1 LRGIEERMLLQSYL
15 DTDKVPWVPL
25 GPGKSFKP
33 LLFLPDD
40 RGWVQLLRLEPGTLI
55 PRHRHTGEVHAW
67 NVRGSRR
74 LATGELVGPGGY
86 VYEPA
91 GNEDWW
97 QAVGDEPLVVHI
109 VVYGAVEYLDD
120 EGRVTKRV
128 TATAL
133 EEIAR
138 KHFESLLAA

>member
-1 LRGIEERMLLQSYL
+1 MLLQTYL

-25 GPGKSFKP
+25 APGKSFKP
-33 LLFLPDD
+33 LLFMPDD
-40 RGWVQLLRLEPGTLI
+40 RGWVQLLRLAPGTVI

-74 LATGELVGPGGY
+74 LQTGELVGPGGY

-91 GNEDWW
+91 GNEDSW
-97 QAVGDEPLVVHI
+97 QAVGDEALVVHA
-109 VVYGAVEYLDD
+109 VVYGAVEYLDE
-120 EGRVTKRV
+120 EGRVTSRV
-128 TATAL
+128 TTTSL

-138 KHFESLLAA
+138 KYFESQLAA